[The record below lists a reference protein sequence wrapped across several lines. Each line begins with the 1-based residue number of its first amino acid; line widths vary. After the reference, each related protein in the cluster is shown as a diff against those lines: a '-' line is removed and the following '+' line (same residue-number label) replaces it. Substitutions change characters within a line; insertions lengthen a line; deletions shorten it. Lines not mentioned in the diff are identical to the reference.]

1 VSQETGSSPHGVLL
15 RVHDGFGSEHVDGPR
30 DVFFPLSLPPSGER
44 GVMLKMLNR
53 LNGRGCLFLL
63 CLAQSA
69 CSDDPDSDLIAD
81 GSGDATADGS
91 GDTTDGSGD
100 AADGSGD
107 TTDGSGDIADAA
119 LALRVAPNP
128 LFLRVG
134 ESPQLTISVVGADG
148 VEQAVEAGDFTVTLP
163 TGLFDDAGAAAR
175 TGKAELTVAAADRAV
190 RIPVI
195 IGPDLFAVGGSTGS
209 FHELF
214 EGSGQVSEG
223 EAAGNLPTRAR
234 RFGDELFVVASGDVF
249 GDTSPTSL
257 RKLSLETGSWT
268 PAPVTLDGNGGYD
281 LVGRDASTLWLVG
294 HNNTLSILRKAD
306 LTIASSV
313 DLAAAYPNRAIA
325 LESGGTGLVDQ
336 GLLIVADPGLRA
348 DFSYEPAALFLLDN
362 TLGVPVDATPET
374 AEVDPLLLDDAC
386 RNPIWIDRFE
396 NELLVGCAGDYAENV
411 AGIAF
416 VDRFSLLPTGFVALG
431 AAASS
436 FALDAATG
444 LVLAGDAY
452 GANAWLLRAAT
463 REVIRGAD
471 AAPWLAPVRAADYDF
486 TQVFVDS
493 RSRAWAGTY
502 GSAELFA
509 LPLDAAA
516 AGPIA
521 PTAQLIRDGL
531 SIGIS
536 GFADTGIWLPPAWA
550 SADQLTAIAYEPV
563 RIARD
568 VTALISGPPAGGTA
582 LVPNADTST
591 LATLADGGELLLNLN
606 GIVLHDGP
614 GPDFA
619 VYENPMMTVTSRAE
633 RAIDPARVEVSADGV
648 TYVPLTGAP
657 DPASLPLGFPT
668 DARAYGRN
676 TVGREP
682 VFANADNDLAPGSA
696 EAGGDLLD
704 LAGCGLS
711 EVRFVRI
718 VDYPGDNR
726 GADIDALAWIHWS
739 EE

>member
-1 VSQETGSSPHGVLL
+1 
-15 RVHDGFGSEHVDGPR
+15 
-30 DVFFPLSLPPSGER
+30 
-44 GVMLKMLNR
+44 MLKMLNR
-53 LNGRGCLFLL
+53 FGPKCGLLLL

-69 CSDDPDSDLIAD
+69 CSDDPDSDQVVDGSGDATSDGSGDATGDTTTEASGDTTAD
-81 GSGDATADGS
+81 GSGDATA
-91 GDTTDGSGD
+91 
-100 AADGSGD
+100 
-107 TTDGSGDIADAA
+107 AA
-119 LALRVAPNP
+119 LALHVTPNP

-134 ESPQLTISVVGADG
+134 DIPQLAISVVGADG
-148 VEQAVEAGDFTVTLP
+148 IEQPAAAGDFTVTLP
-163 TGLFDDAGAAAR
+163 SDLFDAAGAALR
-175 TGKAELTVAAADRAV
+175 TGKGELTVAAAGRSV

-195 IGPDLFAVGGSTGS
+195 IGPDLFALGGSTDRI
-209 FHELF
+209 HELF

-223 EAAGNLPTRAR
+223 ETTGNLPTRAR
-234 RFGDELFVVASGDVF
+234 RFGEELFVVSSGDVF
-249 GDTSPTSL
+249 GDTTPTSL
-257 RKLSLETGSWT
+257 RKLSLATGEWT
-268 PAPVTLDGNGGYD
+268 PAPVTLNGNGGYD
-281 LVGRDASTLWLVG
+281 LVGRDGETLWLIG

-306 LTIASSV
+306 LTIEFSV
-313 DLAAAYPNRAIA
+313 ELAAAFPNRAIA

-336 GLLIVADPGLRA
+336 GLLVVADPGLRA

-396 NELLVGCAGDYAENV
+396 NELLVGCAGDYADHA

-416 VDRFSLLPTGFVALG
+416 VDRFALLPTGFVALG

-436 FALDAATG
+436 FALDASTG
-444 LVLAGDAY
+444 LVLVGDAY
-452 GANAWLLRAAT
+452 GANAWVLKAAT

-471 AAPWLAPVRAADYDF
+471 AAAWLAPVRAADFDF
-486 TQVFVDS
+486 TQVFIDS

-509 LPLDAAA
+509 LPLDAAT

-536 GFADTGIWLPPAWA
+536 GFADAGSWLPPAWA
-550 SADQLTAIAYEPV
+550 SPDQLTAIAYEPV

-568 VTALISGPPAGGTA
+568 VTALISGPPAGGTS
-582 LVPNADTST
+582 LVPNADTTT
-591 LATLADGGELLLNLN
+591 LATLADGAELLLDLG

-619 VYENPMMTVTSRAE
+619 VYENPMMTVTSRAQ
-633 RAIDPARVEVSADGV
+633 RAIDPARVEVSADGI

-668 DARAYGRN
+668 DARAFGRN

-682 VFANADNDLAPGSA
+682 VFANAENGMAPGSA

>member
-1 VSQETGSSPHGVLL
+1 MSQETGSSPRNVLF
-15 RVHDGFGSEHVDGPR
+15 RVHDGFGNEHVDGPR
-30 DVFFPLSLPPSGER
+30 GVFFPLSLPPSGER
-44 GVMLKMLNR
+44 GVMLKMLNG
-53 LNGRGCLFLL
+53 LNGRGFVLLL

-69 CSDDPDSDLIAD
+69 CSDDPDSEQVVD
-81 GSGDATADGS
+81 GSGDATSDGSGDATGDTTTEGS

-100 AADGSGD
+100 
-107 TTDGSGDIADAA
+107 TPDAA
-119 LALRVAPNP
+119 LALRVSPNP

-148 VEQAVEAGDFTVTLP
+148 IEQPAAEGDFTVTLP
-163 TGLFDDAGAAAR
+163 GDLFDQAGAALR
-175 TGKAELTVAAADRAV
+175 TGKGEVAVAAAGREA

-195 IGPDLFAVGGSTGS
+195 IGPDLFALGGSTDS
-209 FHELF
+209 IHELF
-214 EGSGQVSEG
+214 EGSGQVDAG

-234 RFGDELFVVASGDVF
+234 RIGDELFVVASGDVF
-249 GDTSPTSL
+249 GDTTPTSL
-257 RKLSLETGSWT
+257 RKLSLATGSWT

-281 LVGRDASTLWLVG
+281 LVGRDGATLWLIG

-306 LTIASSV
+306 LVIESAV
-313 DLAAAYPNRAIA
+313 DLAAAFPNRAIA

-336 GLLIVADPGLRA
+336 GLLIVADPGLRS
-348 DFSYEPAALFLLDN
+348 DYTYEPAALFLLDN
-362 TLGVPVDATPET
+362 ALGAPVDALLET
-374 AEVDPLLLDDAC
+374 AELDPLLLDGAC

-416 VDRFSLLPTGFVALG
+416 VDRFALLPTGFVALG

-444 LVLAGDAY
+444 LVVAGDAY
-452 GANAWLLRAAT
+452 GANAWVMQAAT
-463 REVIRGAD
+463 REVIRGGD
-471 AAPWLAPVRAADYDF
+471 AAAWLAPVRAADFDF

-493 RSRAWAGTY
+493 QSRAWAGTY

-509 LPLDAAA
+509 LPLDAPA
-516 AGPIA
+516 AGPLA
-521 PTAQLIRDGL
+521 PAAQLIRDGL
-531 SIGIS
+531 SIGIA
-536 GFADTGIWLPPAWA
+536 GFADAGIWLPPAWA
-550 SADQLTAIAYEPV
+550 SRDQLIAIAYEPV
-563 RIARD
+563 QIARD
-568 VTALISGPPAGGTA
+568 VTELISGPPAGGTA
-582 LVPNADTST
+582 FVPNADTST
-591 LATLADGGELLLNLN
+591 LATLADGGELLLNL
-606 GIVLHDGP
+606 GGVVLHDGP

-619 VYENPMMTVTSRAE
+619 IYENPMMTVSSRAQ
-633 RAIDPARVEVSADGV
+633 RAIDPARVEVSADGIN
-648 TYVPLTGAP
+648 YVPLAGAP

-682 VFANADNDLAPGSA
+682 VFANAENGMAPGSA
-696 EAGGDLLD
+696 EAGGDLFD
-704 LAGCGLS
+704 LAGCGLA

>member
-1 VSQETGSSPHGVLL
+1 
-15 RVHDGFGSEHVDGPR
+15 
-30 DVFFPLSLPPSGER
+30 
-44 GVMLKMLNR
+44 
-53 LNGRGCLFLL
+53 
-63 CLAQSA
+63 
-69 CSDDPDSDLIAD
+69 
-81 GSGDATADGS
+81 
-91 GDTTDGSGD
+91 
-100 AADGSGD
+100 
-107 TTDGSGDIADAA
+107 
-119 LALRVAPNP
+119 
-128 LFLRVG
+128 VG
-134 ESPQLTISVVGADG
+134 ELPALTISVVGADG
-148 VEQAVEAGDFTVTLP
+148 IERQAAEGEFTVTLP
-163 TGLFDDAGAAAR
+163 GDLFDEAGAALR
-175 TGKAELTVAAADRAV
+175 TGKGEVTVAAAGREA

-195 IGPDLFAVGGSTGS
+195 IGPDLFAVGGSTDS
-209 FHELF
+209 IHELF
-214 EGSGQVSEG
+214 EGSGQVDAG

-249 GDTSPTSL
+249 GDTAPTSL

-281 LVGRDASTLWLVG
+281 LVGRDAATLWLVG

-313 DLAAAYPNRAIA
+313 DLAAAYPNRAIG
-325 LESGGTGLVDQ
+325 LESGGTGIVDQ
-336 GLLIVADPGLRA
+336 GLLMVADPGLRS
-348 DFSYEPAALFLLDN
+348 DFSYEPGALFLLDN
-362 TLGVPVDATPET
+362 DLGQPVDATPET
-374 AEVDPLLLDDAC
+374 PEVDPLLLDDAC

-509 LPLDAAA
+509 LPLE
-516 AGPIA
+516 A
-521 PTAQLIRDGL
+521 PTAGPLAPTSQLIRDGL
-531 SIGIS
+531 SIGIA
-536 GFADTGIWLPPAWA
+536 GFADAGIWLAPAWA
-550 SADQLTAIAYEPV
+550 SADQLIAIAYEPV

-591 LATLADGGELLLNLN
+591 LATLADGGVLLLNLN
-606 GIVLHDGP
+606 GVVLHDGP
-614 GPDFA
+614 GPDFV
-619 VYENPMMTVTSRAE
+619 VYENPMMTVTSRAQ

-648 TYVPLTGAP
+648 NYVPLTGAP

-682 VFANADNDLAPGSA
+682 VFANAENGMAPGSA

-718 VDYPGDNR
+718 LDYPDDNR
-726 GADIDALAWIHWS
+726 GVDIDALAWIHWS

>member
-1 VSQETGSSPHGVLL
+1 MSQETGSSPRNVLF
-15 RVHDGFGSEHVDGPR
+15 RVHDGFGNEHVDGPR
-30 DVFFPLSLPPSGER
+30 GVFLPLSLPPSGER
-44 GVMLKMLNR
+44 GVMLKMLNG
-53 LNGRGCLFLL
+53 LNGRGCVLLL

-69 CSDDPDSDLIAD
+69 CSDDPDSEQVVD
-81 GSGDATADGS
+81 GSGDATSDGSGDATGDTIIEGS

-100 AADGSGD
+100 TS
-107 TTDGSGDIADAA
+107 DAA
-119 LALRVAPNP
+119 LALRVSPNP
-128 LFLRVG
+128 LLLRVG

-148 VEQAVEAGDFTVTLP
+148 IERQAAEGEFTVTLP
-163 TGLFDDAGAAAR
+163 GDLFDEAGAALR
-175 TGKAELTVAAADRAV
+175 TGKGEVTVAAAGREA

-195 IGPDLFAVGGSTGS
+195 IGPDLFALGGSTDS
-209 FHELF
+209 IHELF
-214 EGSGQVSEG
+214 EGSGQVDAG

-234 RFGDELFVVASGDVF
+234 RIGDELFVVASGDVF
-249 GDTSPTSL
+249 GDTTPTSL
-257 RKLSLETGSWT
+257 RKLSLATGSWT

-281 LVGRDASTLWLVG
+281 LVGRDGTTLWLIG

-306 LTIASSV
+306 LVIESAL
-313 DLAAAYPNRAIA
+313 DLAGAFPNRAIA

-336 GLLIVADPGLRA
+336 GLLVVADPGLRA
-348 DFSYEPAALFLLDN
+348 DYTYEPAALFLIDN
-362 TLGVPVDATPET
+362 ALGAPVDALPET
-374 AEVDPLLLDDAC
+374 AELDPLLLDDAC

-416 VDRFSLLPTGFVALG
+416 VDRFALLPTGFVALG

-444 LVLAGDAY
+444 LVVAGDAY
-452 GANAWLLRAAT
+452 GANAWVMQAAT
-463 REVIRGAD
+463 REVIRGGD
-471 AAPWLAPVRAADYDF
+471 AAAWLAPVRAADFDF

-493 RSRAWAGTY
+493 QSRAWAGTY

-509 LPLDAAA
+509 LPLDAPA
-516 AGPIA
+516 AGPLA
-521 PTAQLIRDGL
+521 PAAQLIRDGL
-531 SIGIS
+531 SIGIA
-536 GFADTGIWLPPAWA
+536 GFADAGIWLPPAWA
-550 SADQLTAIAYEPV
+550 SRDQLIAIAYEPV
-563 RIARD
+563 RIARE
-568 VTALISGPPAGGTA
+568 VTELISGPPAGGTS

-591 LATLADGGELLLNLN
+591 LATLADGAELLLNL
-606 GIVLHDGP
+606 GGVVLHDGP

-619 VYENPMMTVTSRAE
+619 IYENPMMTISSRAQ
-633 RAIDPARVEVSADGV
+633 RAIDPARVEVSADGI

-682 VFANADNDLAPGSA
+682 VFANAENGMAPGSA
-696 EAGGDLLD
+696 EAGGDLFD

-718 VDYPGDNR
+718 VDYPGDSR

>member
-1 VSQETGSSPHGVLL
+1 MSQETGSSPRNVLF
-15 RVHDGFGSEHVDGPR
+15 RVHDGFGNEHVDGPR
-30 DVFFPLSLPPSGER
+30 GVFFPLSLPPSGER
-44 GVMLKMLNR
+44 GVMLKMLNG
-53 LNGRGCLFLL
+53 LNGRGVILLL

-69 CSDDPDSDLIAD
+69 CSDDPDSEQVVD
-81 GSGDATADGS
+81 GSGDATSDGSGDATGDTATEGSGDTTADGS
-91 GDTTDGSGD
+91 GDTS
-100 AADGSGD
+100 
-107 TTDGSGDIADAA
+107 DAA
-119 LALRVAPNP
+119 LALRVSPNP
-128 LFLRVG
+128 LLLRVG

-148 VEQAVEAGDFTVTLP
+148 IARQAAEGDFTVTLSDD
-163 TGLFDDAGAAAR
+163 LFDQAGAALR
-175 TGKAELTVAAADRAV
+175 TGKGELTVAAAGREA

-195 IGPDLFAVGGSTGS
+195 IGPDLFALGGSTDS
-209 FHELF
+209 IHELF
-214 EGSGQVSEG
+214 EGSGQVDAG

-234 RFGDELFVVASGDVF
+234 RIGDELFVVASGDVF
-249 GDTSPTSL
+249 GDTTPTSL
-257 RKLSLETGSWT
+257 RKLSLATGTWT

-281 LVGRDASTLWLVG
+281 LVGRDGATLWLVG
-294 HNNTLSILRKAD
+294 HNNTLSILRKSD
-306 LTIASSV
+306 LTIESTL
-313 DLAAAYPNRAIA
+313 DFAAAFPNRAIA

-336 GLLIVADPGLRA
+336 GLLVVADPGLRP
-348 DFSYEPAALFLLDN
+348 DYSYDAGALFLLDN
-362 TLGVPVDATPET
+362 ALGLPVDALPET
-374 AEVDPLLLDDAC
+374 AEFDPLLLDDAC

-416 VDRFSLLPTGFVALG
+416 VDRFALLPTGFVALG

-444 LVLAGDAY
+444 LVVAGDAY
-452 GANAWLLRAAT
+452 GANAWVLQAAT

-471 AAPWLAPVRAADYDF
+471 AAPWLAPVRAADFDF

-509 LPLDAAA
+509 LPLDAPA
-516 AGPIA
+516 AGPLA
-521 PTAQLIRDGL
+521 PSAQLIRDGL
-531 SIGIS
+531 SIGIA
-536 GFADTGIWLPPAWA
+536 GFVDAGIWLPPAWA
-550 SADQLTAIAYEPV
+550 SADHLTAVAYEAD
-563 RIARD
+563 RTARD
-568 VTALISGPPAGGTA
+568 VTALISGAPAGGTA

-591 LATLADGGELLLNLN
+591 LATLADGGELLLDLG

-619 VYENPMMTVTSRAE
+619 VYENPMMTVSSRAQ

-648 TYVPLTGAP
+648 TFVPLAGAP

-668 DARAYGRN
+668 DARAFGRN

-682 VFANADNDLAPGSA
+682 VFANAENDLAPGSA

-718 VDYPGDNR
+718 LDYPGDNR

>member
-1 VSQETGSSPHGVLL
+1 
-15 RVHDGFGSEHVDGPR
+15 
-30 DVFFPLSLPPSGER
+30 
-44 GVMLKMLNR
+44 MLKMLNR
-53 LNGRGCLFLL
+53 LNGRGCILLL

-69 CSDDPDSDLIAD
+69 CSDDPDSDLVAD
-81 GSGDATADGS
+81 GSGDATADGT

-100 AADGSGD
+100 ATADGTGD
-107 TTDGSGDIADAA
+107 TTDGSGDATDAA

-134 ESPQLTISVVGADG
+134 ESPELTISVVGADG
-148 VEQAVEAGDFTVTLP
+148 VELPVEAGEFTVTLP
-163 TGLFDDAGAAAR
+163 DGLFDNAGAALR
-175 TGKAELTVAAADRAV
+175 TGKAEVTVAAAGRTV

-195 IGPDLFAVGGSTGS
+195 IGPDLFALGGTTDRL
-209 FHELF
+209 HELF
-214 EGSGQVSEG
+214 EGSGQVSDG

-249 GDTSPTSL
+249 GDTRPTSL
-257 RKLSLETGSWT
+257 RKLSLTSGTWT

-281 LVGRDASTLWLVG
+281 LVGRDAATLWLVG

-306 LTIASSV
+306 LTIEFAV
-313 DLAAAYPNRAIA
+313 DLAAAYPSRAIA
-325 LESGGTGLVDQ
+325 LESGGTGIVDQ
-336 GLLIVADPGLRA
+336 GLLVVADPGLRA

-374 AEVDPLLLDDAC
+374 AEVDPLLLDDGC

-396 NELLVGCAGDYAENV
+396 NELLVGCAGDYADHA

-444 LVLAGDAY
+444 LVVAGDAY
-452 GANAWLLRAAT
+452 GANAWVLRAAT
-463 REVIRGAD
+463 REVIRGAE
-471 AAPWLAPVRAADYDF
+471 AAPWLAPVRAADFDF

-509 LPLDAAA
+509 LPLDAPS

-521 PTAQLIRDGL
+521 PAAQLIRGGL

-536 GFADTGIWLPPAWA
+536 GFADAGIWLAPAWA
-550 SADQLTAIAYEPV
+550 SADQLTAVAYESD
-563 RIARD
+563 RTGRD
-568 VTALISGPPAGGTA
+568 VTEIISGAPAGGTA

-591 LATLADGGELLLNLN
+591 MATLADGGELLLNLN

-619 VYENPMMTVTSRAE
+619 VYENPMMTVASRAQ

-682 VFANADNDLAPGSA
+682 VFANAENDLAPGSA

-718 VDYPGDNR
+718 LDYPSDNR